1 MKEGFTSGRLGIVGL
16 LMASMMGCGADTAPG
31 AEEGAAEPIAQAE
44 QPLAERVNLPP
55 KAASKATGMLAR
67 DSHAGRKRAVNAAD
81 MVDAYRNSIDI
92 KFVEG
97 SGIRA
102 RQGMAMVVDTEVR
115 GRSPHADL
123 AALNGLLARA
133 RRSLVVPM
141 HPVAEE
147 TLSQWKR
154 DGEAATGEELPD
166 LNLWQQVFV
175 EVDSDAELA
184 VLVNALNALPI
195 VELAQ
200 ATPLPTHPP
209 GMGPI
214 EAAAFDAHV
223 RANPRL
229 TWPGAER
236 LAPVKPTSPGK
247 PASAS
252 AAPEQGTSMGLVSD
266 YTAQQLYRT
275 AAPTGIDAD
284 YLRGNF
290 WNARGINWGYTDIEY
305 NWNQSHADLSA
316 IASSSVLANGTPAY
330 TIVTFS
336 DGSTQDVRHHG
347 SAVIGILSSNDDGVG
362 TQGLVHQAAV
372 RLSTEAS
379 TSGTT
384 RAAAVTAAANQF
396 WKGAVILM
404 EMQTTAGFD
413 CNGNNV
419 SNTGDLVPAEWDV
432 SVKDAVKTAT
442 ANGRIVVAAAGNGNC
457 NLDLA
462 GFGGAF
468 STTDATKDSGAI
480 IVGAAERDTRN
491 KAGFSTYGARVD
503 VQSEGDW
510 KIYTTGYGDL
520 YSAEGYNKYY
530 THTFA
535 GTSGAS
541 PIVTS
546 AAVALSGILWQYHG
560 SVYDPREM
568 RALLRRDGTPQG
580 TGGHIGPRPDLKK
593 QIVHMQ
599 NRHTQIHSAD
609 FDGDGRADNALF
621 RPSNGTWYI
630 YFAGPG
636 TTAAYTFGQQGDIP
650 VPANMTGDARA
661 ELVVWRPSTA
671 QWFVRRWDGS
681 SYVVQWGQLGDIP
694 VPMDTNGD
702 GYAEPVVFRQ
712 PNTAGLQWGRWYVR
726 QSDTY
731 SYWVDWG
738 EQGDIPLAR
747 DFNGD
752 GREDFAVYRGTN
764 GTWYIAYQ
772 GGGSRTVQWGIW
784 GDIPLTYRSGGR
796 NHIAVFRPT
805 NGTFYQYDLV
815 SNTTSSLQWGEPGDV
830 PRLADSDANGVSERI
845 VYRPREGI
853 WWNYDRWFG
862 LRWGDPGD
870 FALMR

>member
-1 MKEGFTSGRLGIVGL
+1 MKEGFTSGRLGVAGL
-16 LMASMMGCGADTAPG
+16 LMASMMGCGAGPEAG
-31 AEEGAAEPIAQAE
+31 EGTAEPLAQDA
-44 QPLAERVNLPP
+44 QPLAEKVVPRRDM
-55 KAASKATGMLAR
+55 SKASGLLAR
-67 DSHAGRKRAVNAAD
+67 ASHAERKRTITAAD
-81 MVDAYRNSIDI
+81 VVDAYRNSIDI

-102 RQGMAMVVDTEVR
+102 RGGRAMVVDSLVK

-123 AALNGLLARA
+123 AALNGLLART
-133 RRSLVVPM
+133 RRSTAVPM
-141 HPVAEE
+141 HSVAEE
-147 TLSQWKR
+147 TLSQWKQ

-166 LNLWQQVFV
+166 LNLWQQLFV

-184 VLVNALNALPI
+184 ALVNALNALPI

-200 ATPLPTHPP
+200 ATPLPAPPP

-214 EAAAFDAHV
+214 EAAAFETHL
-223 RANPRL
+223 RANREQP
-229 TWPGAER
+229 WPGAER
-236 LAPVKPTSPGK
+236 LAAAKPTPRAQPSAGGSTAPGEG
-247 PASAS
+247 PIAGL
-252 AAPEQGTSMGLVSD
+252 AAD

-275 AAPTGIDAD
+275 AAPTGIDID
-284 YLRGNF
+284 YVRGNF
-290 WNARGINWGYTDIEY
+290 WNAWGDNWGYTDVEY
-305 NWNQSHADLSA
+305 NWNQSHVDLSA
-316 IASSSVLANGTPAY
+316 IAGSVHVNGAP
-330 TIVTFS
+330 TITTESFR
-336 DGSTQDVRHHG
+336 QHG
-347 SAVIGILSSNDDGVG
+347 TAVVGITSSNNNGSG
-362 TQGLVHQAAV
+362 TTGLVPYAAV
-372 RLSTEAS
+372 RLSTEWNS
-379 TSGTT
+379 SGSV
-384 RAAAVTAAANQF
+384 RPAAISAAANQF
-396 WKGAVILM
+396 WKGAVILL
-404 EMQTTAGFD
+404 EMQTGAGFD
-413 CNGNNV
+413 CNGDGLNNG
-419 SNTGDLVPAEWDV
+419 NDLVPAEWNV
-432 SVKDAVKTAT
+432 AVKDAVKNAT

-468 STTDATKDSGAI
+468 STTDATKDSGSI

-520 YSAEGYNKYY
+520 YSAEGINAWY
-530 THTFA
+530 TSGFS

-546 AAVALSGILWQYHG
+546 ATLALSSILWQYHG
-560 SVYDPREM
+560 SIYDPREM
-568 RALLRRDGTPQG
+568 RALLRRDGTAQG

-599 NRHTQIHSAD
+599 NRHGQIHSAD
-609 FDGDGRADNALF
+609 FDGDGRVDYALF
-621 RPSNGTWYI
+621 RPSTGVWYI
-630 YFAGPG
+630 YFSGPG
-636 TTAAYTFGQQGDIP
+636 TTVAYAFGQQGDIP
-650 VPANMTGDARA
+650 VPANMTGDGRA
-661 ELVVWRPSTA
+661 ELVLWRPWSGE
-671 QWFVRRWDGS
+671 WIVRRWDGTT
-681 SYVVQWGQLGDIP
+681 YTMQWGQIGDVP

-702 GYAEPVVFRQ
+702 GYAEPTVFRQ
-712 PNTAGLQWGRWYVR
+712 PNTAGLTWGRWYVR
-726 QSDTY
+726 TSDTTNF
-731 SYWVDWG
+731 WVDWG

-752 GREDFAVYRGTN
+752 GRDDFGIYRSTN

-772 GGGSRTVQWGIW
+772 GGGSRTIQWGIW
-784 GDIPLTYRSGGR
+784 GDVPLTYRSGGR
-796 NHIAVFRPT
+796 YHIGVWRPT

-830 PRLADSDANGVSERI
+830 PRLADTDGNGVSERI